1 MAVKEQFDKMVA
13 YMEVRM
19 KQRCIIQFHYS
30 VPQCGKDG
38 THWHSS
44 MLAYGAYGDQTV
56 DVSTV
61 RQ

>member
-19 KQRCIIQFHYS
+19 KQRCIIQFLS
-30 VPQCGKDG
+30 VEKMAPTGIHQC
-38 THWHSS
+38 
-44 MLAYGAYGDQTV
+44 LLNAYGDQTV